1 MRDIAEKHFHG
12 EEGFNC
18 AQAVLKTF
26 QDHYEISDDV
36 ILEHKKSGGGRV
48 EGNICGALHAAT
60 LLADDETVK
69 EIFHQAF
76 IDAAGSDKCKEI
88 KQRKELS
95 CRSCSGVAAELL
107 DKHHKSKR

>member
-1 MRDIAEKHFHG
+1 MKSKAENYFHG

-26 QDHYEISDDV
+26 QNEYELTDEL

-60 LLADDETVK
+60 LLETA
-69 EIFHQAF
+69 EESRERFHQAF
-76 IDAAGSDKCKEI
+76 VEAAGSVTCRDI
-88 KQRKELS
+88 RKLGQLS
-95 CRSCSGVAAELL
+95 CRSCSGFAAELV
-107 DKHHKSKR
+107 DNHRRRG